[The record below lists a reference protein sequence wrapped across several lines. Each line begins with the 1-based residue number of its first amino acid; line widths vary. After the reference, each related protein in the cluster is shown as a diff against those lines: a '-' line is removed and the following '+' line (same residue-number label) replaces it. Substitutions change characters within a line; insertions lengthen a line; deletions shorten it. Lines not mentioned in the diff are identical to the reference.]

1 MKAETAMTTENRSRE
16 TATKGDS
23 GRAAEERE
31 QAADRREDA
40 AAARERHVDRRVD
53 AIAGRER
60 EVATIL
66 DEADE
71 RDTKAEAR
79 DLAAT
84 RRDVDAN
91 LNAFVNDVDDDEAFH
106 ARNLAKND
114 RAQSRLD
121 RLDSKEDRTH
131 LADVPASAQE

>member
-1 MKAETAMTTENRSRE
+1 VKAEAAMTTENRSRE
-16 TATKGDS
+16 VAAAGD
-23 GRAAEERE
+23 GERVALERE
-31 QAADRREDA
+31 RAVEQREDE
-40 AAARERHVDRRVD
+40 AAARERHVERRED
-53 AIAGRER
+53 AIAGRWH

-66 DEADE
+66 DEADD

-91 LNAFVNDVDDDEAFH
+91 LNAFVNDVDDDEAFN

-131 LADVPASAQE
+131 LADVATPAQE